1 MTHASSF
8 DREPVHVRRAV
19 LIAFK
24 KSDRGFINFNEAPA
38 RHARISRELI
48 QFGTDSHGRDAR
60 SAARCF
66 AASALAALPALRAF
80 HRKTAATV
88 APELH
93 AAPLRCGE
101 RVFRPLGDHAPN
113 QDQRPTLL
121 RASVAL

>member
-1 MTHASSF
+1 MGLGIDLTGSEQRPEQHCGGLCRRQHGLRLDPF

-24 KSDRGFINFNEAPA
+24 KSHRGFIKFNEAPA

-60 SAARCF
+60 PAARCF

-80 HRKTAATV
+80 T
-88 APELH
+88 E
-93 AAPLRCGE
+93 
-101 RVFRPLGDHAPN
+101 
-113 QDQRPTLL
+113 
-121 RASVAL
+121 